1 MEKKKNYF
9 KYVVLGVVLLIPFI
23 YSFFY
28 LKAYWNPYGK
38 GNMDNLP
45 IAIVNQDKGEKG
57 KDLTKQIID
66 SKSLKVNVVSSKKA
80 EDGLNNKDYY
90 AVITIPSDFTESL
103 ESVSTENKKHPTIT
117 YSPNQ
122 KTNYLASQIIDRVVS
137 TVEANLDNT
146 INSEIID
153 TLEKN
158 LNGIPNQLGQISD
171 GFSTMHAGVDTLN
184 TGSKKL
190 TDGSSKLYN
199 SYKEYNEAIRK
210 IQSSTAFLASSM
222 DEFNKGVDTLASSKD
237 SLTALTTNV
246 SKLANGLD
254 QVTSGSNN
262 FTQGITKYKESL
274 EPTLEDTIEFAIYI
288 KSLYENPNVPEEYKP
303 SIDLYKDA
311 LTDLVRADALKTKFE
326 NELEG
331 NNKTINATLNVINTQ
346 VSTLA
351 KATTKLDELTTG
363 VATLQKAANDLANG
377 TKKLSEGMNTVSQYS
392 NTIEES
398 INELSKGNKTLN
410 TGIETLKE
418 KVLLSKNTLDTKI
431 DTTKEDLEKT
441 NNLTEYSKQPVTVE
455 KKEVNKVD
463 SYGTAFSPLF
473 ISIGLWI
480 GSLMLY
486 IVLFFDKEGRF
497 KTLDEKSNKLVKRT
511 LSYHGLAT
519 ISSIILGI
527 LLSLFLDFSITN
539 YFLYLVAIVLAANT
553 FTAIMN
559 FLIVNFKD
567 IGKFVALII
576 LVLQLAA
583 SGGTFPIETVTKGFR
598 WLHNFLP
605 MTYTINLFKECLVTI
620 ENSLLTKNLIIVICI
635 FLVFFVINILMDLYR
650 QKRAK

>member
-103 ESVSTENKKHPTIT
+103 ESVSTQNKKHPTIT

-237 SLTALTTNV
+237 SLTALTMNV

-274 EPTLEDTIEFAIYI
+274 DPTLEDTIKFATYI

-326 NELEG
+326 NEIEG

-377 TKKLSEGMNTVSQYS
+377 AKQLSEGMNTVSQYS

-497 KTLDEKSNKLVKRT
+497 KTLDATSNKLIKRT

-539 YFLYLVAIVLAANT
+539 YFLYLVAIVLAANA

-620 ENSLLTKNLIIVICI
+620 ENSLLIKNLIIVICI
-635 FLVFFVINILMDLYR
+635 FLVFFIINILTDLYR
-650 QKRAK
+650 QKKQG